1 MFALGDRLAI
11 RGDRAA
17 EEHAVGVGEADE
29 DGERVAHTV
38 DLVAA
43 TVRGGW
49 CRVGGGGYPK
59 APAALCPGRP
69 CSGYRMEVR
78 VGVMWGV
85 CEAMPRQTF
94 IEKMASGPVS
104 KLVFDMT
111 R

>member
-1 MFALGDRLAI
+1 MVSCGW
-11 RGDRAA
+11 RG
-17 EEHAVGVGEADE
+17 V
-29 DGERVAHTV
+29 TQ
-38 DLVAA
+38 
-43 TVRGGW
+43 
-49 CRVGGGGYPK
+49 
-59 APAALCPGRP
+59 APAAVCPGRP

-85 CEAMPRQTF
+85 SEAMPRQTF

>member
-11 RGDRAA
+11 LGDRAA

-49 CRVGGGGYPK
+49 CRVGGGGLPK
-59 APAALCPGRP
+59 PLQPCAPADLAQGIGWRLG
-69 CSGYRMEVR
+69 SG
-78 VGVMWGV
+78 
-85 CEAMPRQTF
+85 
-94 IEKMASGPVS
+94 
-104 KLVFDMT
+104 
-111 R
+111 

>member
-43 TVRGGW
+43 TVRGGL
-49 CRVGGGGYPK
+49 CRVGGGGLAKPLQPC
-59 APAALCPGRP
+59 APADLAQGIGWRLG
-69 CSGYRMEVR
+69 SG
-78 VGVMWGV
+78 
-85 CEAMPRQTF
+85 
-94 IEKMASGPVS
+94 
-104 KLVFDMT
+104 
-111 R
+111 

>member
-17 EEHAVGVGEADE
+17 EEHAVGVGKADE

-49 CRVGGGGYPK
+49 YRVGGGGYPS
-59 APAALCPGRP
+59 PCSRVPRP

-85 CEAMPRQTF
+85 SEAMPRQTF